1 MMASQVW
8 SPRIV
13 PISVGHGSS
22 GATKASPDQYERNVA
37 SVMAFPGYTPPL
49 YSAPHACTGCPLMLN
64 RDNLSRLAEDL
75 LSRPLL
81 AQALSSALRRG
92 LETKGQIDRN
102 VQTLL
107 SLLNLPSRADVNR
120 LLTKL
125 EIIQGNLTN
134 LSMKVDRLEAAQR
147 RARKPRKPRKPR
159 ARSS

>member
-1 MMASQVW
+1 V
-8 SPRIV
+8 
-13 PISVGHGSS
+13 
-22 GATKASPDQYERNVA
+22 
-37 SVMAFPGYTPPL
+37 
-49 YSAPHACTGCPLMLN
+49 LN

-107 SLLNLPSRADVNR
+107 SLLNLPSRADLNR

-134 LSMKVDRLEAAQR
+134 LSLKVDRLEAAQR
-147 RARKPRKPRKPR
+147 RARKPRKRR
-159 ARSS
+159 AGSS